1 MNQAA
6 ASTITENQSNEQ
18 ATIARMQD
26 VLAKQQKAFLE
37 EGYVSAETRI
47 DRLTRAYKMIGE
59 NQDAIIEA
67 CCKDFGNRSNH
78 QSRMADVL
86 SVMDGLQ
93 YNIKNVKKWMK
104 DEKRQ
109 VMFPLNLMGC
119 KAKVINQPKGVVG
132 NISTWNFPVH
142 VAIIPLGGIFAAGN
156 RAMVKLSEVTP
167 HCADLMEKL
176 IAQYFDESECVG
188 IKGGPEVG
196 AAFSALPFDHII
208 FTGATGIGR
217 HILHA
222 AADNLT
228 PVTLELGGKSPV
240 IVGRSYDLD
249 KAAQRIITGK
259 SLNMGQVCL
268 SPDYAF
274 VPKEGKDQFVKTV
287 VAHFSEL
294 FPTVLS
300 NPDVTSVVNARH
312 QARLLNVIEDART
325 KGAEVVQINPANEDF
340 SNQPDGI
347 HKIPMTM
354 IIDPSEDMLAMQ
366 EELFGPVIC
375 IKTYEQVH
383 ECIQYINA
391 RPRPL
396 GLYYFG
402 EDKTEETMV
411 LQKTIS
417 GGVAI
422 NDVLAHVSCE
432 ELPFGGV
439 GASGMGNYHG
449 RDGYITFSHQK
460 AVYRQTKLDIFKLAG
475 MLPPYGEKC
484 EKQLDKLCKVK

>member
-1 MNQAA
+1 MSLATA
-6 ASTITENQSNEQ
+6 TAPDISADQ
-18 ATIARMQD
+18 ATIDRMTEI
-26 VLAKQQKAFLE
+26 LKKQQQAFLE
-37 EGYVSAETRI
+37 EGPVSAEVRI
-47 DRLTRAYKMIGE
+47 DRLTRAYKMIAE
-59 NQDAIIEA
+59 NQEAIIEA
-67 CCKDFGNRSNH
+67 CNKDFGNRSKH
-78 QSRMADVL
+78 QSRMADVM
-86 SVMDGLQ
+86 SVMDGLK
-93 YNIKNVKKWMK
+93 YNIEHVRKWMK
-104 DEKRQ
+104 EDKRK
-109 VMFPLNLMGC
+109 VMFPLNLMGA
-119 KAKVINQPKGVVG
+119 KAKVMNQPKGVIG

-142 VAIIPLGGIFAAGN
+142 VAIIPLAGIFAAGN

-167 HCADLMEKL
+167 HCADLMEEL
-176 IAQYFDESECVG
+176 IAKYFDETECVG

-196 AAFSALPFDHII
+196 AAFAALPFDHII

-240 IVGRSYDLD
+240 IVGRSYPLE

-274 VPKEGKDQFVKTV
+274 VPKESKDAFVKAAV
-287 VAHFSEL
+287 DHFSEL
-294 FPTVLS
+294 FPTILN

-312 QARLLNVIEDART
+312 YGRLTNIINDAKE
-325 KGAEVVQINPANEDF
+325 KGAEVVQMNPANEDF
-340 SNQPDGI
+340 SQQAEGV
-347 HKIPMTM
+347 HKIPLTM
-354 IIDPSEDMLAMQ
+354 IVNPSEDMLCMQ

-375 IKTYEQVH
+375 IKTYDQVS

-402 EDKTEETMV
+402 EDKAEETTV
-411 LQKTIS
+411 LEKTIS

-432 ELPFGGV
+432 DLPFGGI
-439 GASGMGNYHG
+439 GHSGMGNYHG
-449 RDGYITFSHQK
+449 KDGFVTFSHQR
-460 AVYRQTKLDIFKLAG
+460 AVYRQTGVDIMKLGG

-484 EKQLDKLCKVK
+484 EKNLDNLCKSKY